1 MRRMGI
7 GLPAVAGR
15 AAAAAAA
22 AACAAL
28 LALSA
33 FVPSAFANREISA
46 PTLPDGSTM
55 TVSDDVT
62 RIQVDKLDER
72 THEAVKGAR
81 MQILARDTGEVVD
94 EWTTDGATHV
104 LEKGLDVDVVYI
116 LREAEAPEGYA
127 KIDDVEFLAN
137 EVEGTGITLL
147 TERERDLLTNAD
159 LLAMSHCAENAR
171 QIRRSTEDAV
181 WVSCSEVPEDAP
193 HSELTNRVQEA
204 VSHCEAPDH
213 TAEDTTVGGGE
224 SRGERGISYIA
235 VFNLDDEERG
245 INVWN
250 GEVASRGYKGF
261 EGRELTELWTGQT
274 VQPGGSLAVTVPAHG
289 VRTYKY

>member
-81 MQILARDTGEVVD
+81 MQILARGTGEVVD
-94 EWTTDGATHV
+94 EWTTDGTTHV

-116 LREAEAPEGYA
+116 LREVEAPAGYGR
-127 KIDDVEFLAN
+127 IDDVEFFAN

-147 TERERDLLTNAD
+147 DERDDVSLSDAYRVALYEPPEAETVVKDRVETRRGTIASTGD
-159 LLAMSHCAENAR
+159 GLPAAAAGAAACASAACAAIALAAAR
-171 QIRRSTEDAV
+171 RR
-181 WVSCSEVPEDAP
+181 
-193 HSELTNRVQEA
+193 R
-204 VSHCEAPDH
+204 
-213 TAEDTTVGGGE
+213 
-224 SRGERGISYIA
+224 RGERG
-235 VFNLDDEERG
+235 DKR
-245 INVWN
+245 
-250 GEVASRGYKGF
+250 
-261 EGRELTELWTGQT
+261 
-274 VQPGGSLAVTVPAHG
+274 
-289 VRTYKY
+289 